1 MFFIFN
7 LLVPLFRPSLF
18 RVVLFFYI
26 SIYGSSHRRCS
37 VKKVF
42 LKISQ
47 ISQKTPVL
55 ESLFNKMSEVF
66 KKIREVLKNTYFEE
80 HLRTTASEF
89 IGDTTLLHET
99 ILKKHTNGKTNFQDG
114 KEYNQKQHF
123 EW

>member
-26 SIYGSSHRRCS
+26 SLYGSSHRRRS

-47 ISQKTPVL
+47 ISRKTPVL

-66 KKIREVLKNTYFEE
+66 KKICEVFKNTYFEE
-80 HLRTTASEF
+80 HQRMTASEF
-89 IGDTTLLHET
+89 IGDTTLFQET
-99 ILKKHTNGKTNFQDG
+99 ILKKNTHGKTNFQQR
-114 KEYNQKQHF
+114 KEYNRKQHF
-123 EW
+123 E